1 MSRAQDAVG
10 ILRGLKIV
18 AEAAGKSQTEYA
30 KHLWANSSV
39 REVLEQQLT
48 TGEQSVK
55 QVLNNPTKELE
66 KAGGML
72 RETIERTAVVAEGL
86 RQLTVAAMP
95 KVGPLSAD
103 SFFSQR
109 VQATGTASP
118 ATSSEATGDI
128 ASLDISKIT
137 LKELESILSEHSK
150 NREIKLGLDNRKAP
164 VENNVD
170 PVVAASVTPQTAPPE
185 TKLPPKLEPAQQR
198 HAQKA
203 FTQDEKQIEKM
214 MHIVSSY
221 DKSPTASAQP
231 SPSAAPEPIEL
242 PQLST
247 VAKQRKVPSSRVAR
261 LASFGGLFAGL
272 GLGTVN
278 ELAKGALGIG
288 GTLDVKQALFSPT
301 NAERIVDT
309 LCKVRGAALKLGQIL
324 SIQDSNVVSPQLVKA
339 FERVR
344 QAADY
349 MPDWQVEKQ
358 LVAELGPAW
367 RSRLESFD
375 QKPFAAASIG
385 QVHRGVLKDGSGM
398 EVAIKIQYPGV
409 ARSIESDIDNLVSML
424 KVWDVF
430 PAGVFIDNVVTVAK
444 RELAWEV
451 DYTRE
456 AEYTERFGE
465 MIRHMPEYRVPRVVK
480 ELTSK
485 NVLTTELVPGVP
497 MDRCFDLSEPII
509 DRVEYTALF
518 VAQMSELCMNTDYSD
533 VTFIVEGCRVPA
545 HRLILSTRSEY
556 FRALLYGGLAESKQN
571 EISLNVP
578 LQPFKHLLKYIY
590 SGCLEL
596 RDVKQEDILDI
607 LGMAN
612 CQEHRDHIAYSV
624 MKLCLNELF
633 TFRCMQTD
641 PNWSNFLYDAST
653 KQIMLID
660 FGATRFYQK
669 AFMDDYLRVIIAAT
683 KNDRQQILELSR
695 KMGFLTGY
703 ETPAM
708 EKAHVDAVLILG
720 EVFSVPGE
728 FEFGRQSTTK
738 KIAALVPVMIAH
750 RLCPPPEEIYSLHRK
765 LSGVFL
771 LCARLNAKVDCKP
784 IFQEVMQNYK
794 FD

>member
-10 ILRGLKIV
+10 ILRGLRLV
-18 AEAAGKSQTEYA
+18 ADAIA
-30 KHLWANSSV
+30 KTQGRNVEHVWANSSV
-39 REVLEQQLT
+39 RELIEQQLVA
-48 TGEQSVK
+48 GEQTIR
-55 QVLNNPTKELE
+55 QVLNNPSKEME
-66 KAGGML
+66 KAGGVL

-86 RQLTVAAMP
+86 RQLTVAALP

-103 SFFSQR
+103 GILKQR
-109 VQATGTASP
+109 AHASAGEGHP
-118 ATSSEATGDI
+118 LSSSEGAGDI
-128 ASLDISKIT
+128 GSLDISKIT

-150 NREIKLGLDNRKAP
+150 NREVRLSLENTKRTASQQTAQAAPATTVPNIESPAQATESPKQVPQQP
-164 VENNVD
+164 VETER
-170 PVVAASVTPQTAPPE
+170 PLTPSKGLAE
-185 TKLPPKLEPAQQR
+185 
-198 HAQKA
+198 
-203 FTQDEKQIEKM
+203 DEKQIKSM
-214 MHIVSSY
+214 MQFVSSY
-221 DKSPTASAQP
+221 DQSTIKHESKP
-231 SPSAAPEPIEL
+231 SNPIEL

-324 SIQDSNVVSPQLVKA
+324 SIQDSNIVSPQLVKA

-358 LVAELGPAW
+358 LVSELGPDW
-367 RSRLESFD
+367 RSKLATFD

-385 QVHRGVLKDGSGM
+385 QVHRGVLKEGGT

-430 PAGVFIDNVVTVAK
+430 PAGVFIDNVVAVAK

-456 AEYTERFGE
+456 AEYTERFGH
-465 MIRHMPEYRVPRVVK
+465 MIRHMPEYRVPVVIK
-480 ELTSK
+480 ELTSA

-497 MDRCFDLSEPII
+497 MDRCFDLS
-509 DRVEYTALF
+509 
-518 VAQMSELCMNTDYSD
+518 
-533 VTFIVEGCRVPA
+533 
-545 HRLILSTRSEY
+545 
-556 FRALLYGGLAESKQN
+556 
-571 EISLNVP
+571 
-578 LQPFKHLLKYIY
+578 
-590 SGCLEL
+590 
-596 RDVKQEDILDI
+596 
-607 LGMAN
+607 
-612 CQEHRDHIAYSV
+612 QEHRDHIAYCV

-641 PNWSNFLYDAST
+641 PNWSNFLYDEST
-653 KQIMLID
+653 KRLMLID

-669 AFMDDYLRVIIAAT
+669 PFMDDYLRVIMAAT
-683 KNDRQQILELSR
+683 KNDRQKILELSR

-703 ETPAM
+703 ETAAM
-708 EKAHVDAVLILG
+708 ENAHIDAVLILG
-720 EVFSVPGE
+720 EIFSVPGE

-738 KIAALVPVMIAH
+738 KIAALVPVMVAH

-771 LCARLNAKVDCKP
+771 LCARLNAKIDCKP
-784 IFQEVMQNYK
+784 IFNEVMQNYK